1 MPTICGEITAD
12 IERDCDILPV
22 GGVKPIMRLIN
33 IEDIET
39 VTYDATN
46 PLIITAITL
55 KTGKQAFKYEVFKR
69 GHKPR
74 FTKVNG
80 DFKDSYRHEVDSSIQ
95 VWDNATKAQ
104 VEALNSASVVAV
116 VENLQ
121 NTGDARIEVYGLEA
135 GLYVADGAVRNL
147 NENDGVYVYTLASD
161 DLSLEPHIPRS
172 FWATTYSAT
181 IAALAVLDAP
191 AVDPG

>member
-1 MPTICGEITAD
+1 MPTICGEIND
-12 IERDCDILPV
+12 NIERDCDILPV
-22 GGVKPIMRLIN
+22 GGVKPVMRLIN
-33 IEDIET
+33 IEDIAT
-39 VTYDATN
+39 ITYDVTN
-46 PLIITAITL
+46 PLIITAIAL
-55 KTGKQAFKYEVFKR
+55 KTGKKAFKYEVFKR

-80 DFKDSYRHEVDSSIQ
+80 EFKDSYRHEVDSSIQ
-95 VWDNATKAQ
+95 VWDNTTKAQ
-104 VEALNSASVVAV
+104 VEALNNASVVAI

-147 NENDGVYVYTLASD
+147 NENDGVFVYTLASD

-172 FWATTYSAT
+172 FWATSYAAT
-181 IAALAVLDAP
+181 QTALAALDVVAS
-191 AVDPG
+191 